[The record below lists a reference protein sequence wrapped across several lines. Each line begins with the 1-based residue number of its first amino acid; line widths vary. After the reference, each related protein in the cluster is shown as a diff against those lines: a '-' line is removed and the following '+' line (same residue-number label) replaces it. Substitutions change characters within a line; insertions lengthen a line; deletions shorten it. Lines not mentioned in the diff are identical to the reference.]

1 MDDIYCYDYYSMVRY
16 VRIVR
21 SASRRGVGRWREA
34 A

>member
-1 MDDIYCYDYYSMVRY
+1 LLRLLFNGE
-16 VRIVR
+16 IVR